1 MHSLCSCLLKS
12 KSLKVRTLWDALL
25 LPKLLNREPVI
36 KEKALLEFLFQVF
49 TRSHSFCKL
58 FYCLDFL

>member
-1 MHSLCSCLLKS
+1 MLMPLEEQ

-25 LPKLLNREPVI
+25 LPNCSIGFVI

-49 TRSHSFCKL
+49 TRRHSFCKL